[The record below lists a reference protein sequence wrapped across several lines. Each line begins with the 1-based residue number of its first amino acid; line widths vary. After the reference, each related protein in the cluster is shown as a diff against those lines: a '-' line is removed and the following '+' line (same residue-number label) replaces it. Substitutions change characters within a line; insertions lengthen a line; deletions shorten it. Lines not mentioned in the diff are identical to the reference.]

1 MATTIQVTEN
11 LNIGQHADING
22 QRCEVEAV
30 SFYQAI
36 TAGHA
41 AEELMNVMAHELIQR
56 EIIKVEGGQYYFC
69 EDGEPLIADEQFED
83 E

>member
-1 MATTIQVTEN
+1 
-11 LNIGQHADING
+11 
-22 QRCEVEAV
+22 
-30 SFYQAI
+30 
-36 TAGHA
+36 
-41 AEELMNVMAHELIQR
+41 MNVMAHELIQR